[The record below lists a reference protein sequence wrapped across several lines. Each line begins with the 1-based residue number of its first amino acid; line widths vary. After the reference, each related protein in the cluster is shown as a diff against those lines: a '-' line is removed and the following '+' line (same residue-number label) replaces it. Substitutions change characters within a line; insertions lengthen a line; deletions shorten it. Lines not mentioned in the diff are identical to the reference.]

1 MIAEAPSFG
10 MSESMRAIVVREL
23 GGPEVLEFRSVPAPR
38 PGLGEVR
45 VRVAAAGIN
54 RADLLQRRGGYPAP
68 PGWPSDIPGL
78 EFAGVVDEVG
88 PGVEAAP
95 GDRVMGIVGGGGYAE
110 LVVVHGRAVVPV
122 PAEMAWAEAGA
133 VPEAFMTAFDALVL
147 QMHVRMGET
156 VLVHAVASGVGT
168 AALQLARAAGARVIG
183 TSRSPAKLVRAAELG
198 LEHGVPSGGGDWPER
213 VLELTGGR
221 GVDVVLDLVGGP
233 YLGGNQRVLASRGR
247 MIVVGVTGGARG
259 ELDLRAL
266 MAGRGTLTGTVL
278 RARPLEERI
287 ALART
292 FTDHVV
298 PLLTAGRV
306 RPVVDRV
313 FQPEAVAEAHRRLEA
328 NETFGKLVIVWGTE

>member
-23 GGPEVLEFRSVPAPR
+23 GGPEVLELRSVPAPR

-298 PLLTAGRV
+298 PLLAAGRV

-328 NETFGKLVIVWGTE
+328 NETFGKLVIAWGTE